1 MGKMVRFD
9 TAQAIRDAAARAK
22 ARNGDAIARLD
33 QRTADVA
40 AAAKIRQQSKRVKNR
55 RTIQPL
61 RQQRRRRIGWNPS
74 GTTIFN
80 IGMAAFAVFWFAP
93 DYLGYAAQSIP
104 LATSVAAATD
114 IESARFSFCHSGG
127 GTNCVVDG
135 DTIWYQG
142 NNIRIADIDTP
153 ETHPARCRREAEL
166 GAAATQQLQVLLN
179 AGTFSIETI
188 DRDTDRYGR
197 QLRILTRGGESIG
210 GVLVDD
216 GLARWYE
223 DGRRSWC

>member
-1 MGKMVRFD
+1 MGKIENFNQFRRP
-9 TAQAIRDAAARAK
+9 AHRPR
-22 ARNGDAIARLD
+22 
-33 QRTADVA
+33 
-40 AAAKIRQQSKRVKNR
+40 KRKLSSR
-55 RTIQPL
+55 
-61 RQQRRRRIGWNPS
+61 WDPS

-93 DYLGYAAQSIP
+93 DYLRYGARPDSTPTSAAS
-104 LATSVAAATD
+104 TTD
-114 IESARFSFCHSGG
+114 IESAYFGFCHSGG

-153 ETHPARCRREAEL
+153 ETHPSRCADEAAL
-166 GAAATQQLQVLLN
+166 GAAATQQLQSLLN
-179 AGTFSIETI
+179 AGAFSIQTI

-210 GVLVDD
+210 GKLVDN
-216 GLARWYE
+216 GVARYYE
-223 DGRRSWC
+223 GGRRSWC